1 LVWLNASP
9 GEEVAESWEPPMR
22 AYCIAEKIARFK
34 RKMQVASFRTL

>member
-1 LVWLNASP
+1 
-9 GEEVAESWEPPMR
+9 MR